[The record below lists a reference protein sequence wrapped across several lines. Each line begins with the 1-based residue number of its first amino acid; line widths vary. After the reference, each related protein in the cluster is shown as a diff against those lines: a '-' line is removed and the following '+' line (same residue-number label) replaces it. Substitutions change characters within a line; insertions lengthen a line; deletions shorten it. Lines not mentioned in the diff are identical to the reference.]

1 MAAQHK
7 CAACGYEGDNFPG
20 GMCPQC
26 GRKIASGLTLG
37 PWLGALVQFAIA
49 TGFMLAFHFPR
60 PLIFVFAT
68 FLLAG
73 TALSLRMRAYQTA
86 RPKPAVAPAPQS
98 TAALILAIAIG
109 ICTLALFSCLLFG
122 SVMFLNSWLAWQ
134 RFQGHSY
141 HATTFQVARVYY
153 RHTPGNH
160 GGSIDMHASGTV
172 EGQKEW
178 MNLFPYLNT
187 KPRSQQEL
195 ESMVPAG
202 TVIPVYLFSD
212 LKGTTRVQLIGPLP
226 PAEANHRQAMLVLN
240 RTLALVAALGAV
252 IFVLVRIRRSTM
264 ERREQPA
271 FATQAQGFAAGR

>member
-1 MAAQHK
+1 MAALHK
-7 CAACGYEGDNFPG
+7 CAACGYEGDNFPS

-26 GRKIASGLTLG
+26 GRKVASGLTLA
-37 PWLGALVQFAIA
+37 PWLGALVQLALA

-60 PLIFVFAT
+60 PMIFAFAT
-68 FLLAG
+68 FILMG
-73 TALSLRMRAYQTA
+73 TALSLRVRAHQIA

-122 SVMFLNSWLAWQ
+122 SVMFLNSWSAWQ
-134 RFQGHSY
+134 RFQGQSY

-153 RHTPGNH
+153 RHIPGNH

-172 EGQKEW
+172 EGQKER

-187 KPRSQQEL
+187 KPRSQPEL

-202 TVIPVYLFSD
+202 SVIPIYLFSD
-212 LKGTTRVQLIGPLP
+212 LKGTARVQAIGPLP
-226 PAEANHRQAMLVLN
+226 PAEANHKEAMLVLN
-240 RTLALVAALGAV
+240 RALTMIASLGGV
-252 IFVLVRIRRSTM
+252 IFALVRIRRSIM
-264 ERREQPA
+264 ERREQVPV
-271 FATQAQGFAAGR
+271 QVSVAGA